1 LLSTPIKRWEIVTGY
16 LLGFGLF
23 TIVQSFVIV
32 TYCVYVLDIW
42 MAGDFWQL
50 SVVTFLLAITALT
63 LATLLSAF
71 TNKTK
76 KDLLISIVSPMIMK
90 FAVPFF
96 AEKFINEVFQDERLD
111 NFEDLLRKLMYNR
124 YQFVKNNASLLKI
137 ILQEMAF
144 HTEIQEKFR
153 AVFTKTILPQ
163 FKSCRSF

>member
-1 LLSTPIKRWEIVTGY
+1 MSTPIKRWEIVTGY

-90 FAVPFF
+90 FAV
-96 AEKFINEVFQDERLD
+96 L
-111 NFEDLLRKLMYNR
+111 YN
-124 YQFVKNNASLLKI
+124 YLLKCNN
-137 ILQEMAF
+137 QY
-144 HTEIQEKFR
+144 
-153 AVFTKTILPQ
+153 KTSVALN
-163 FKSCRSF
+163 